1 MADMVDVLSEL
12 ISPDA
17 DLGFLNPLID
27 LLKEDVVRE
36 KLQETARIY
45 YSNSFITFNLIPWI
59 ILAAIIYRLWLMMSE
74 EGYGGS
80 SSGYGAPEAGY
91 GAPEAGYGAPAP
103 AAGYGSRKSDAI
115 ASLQAQVAALQ
126 ESYGFGGDQGNY
138 GAYDTQNPDVAAAY
152 GS

>member
-1 MADMVDVLSEL
+1 MTGPGLQEMGSTWLEEILSNGE
-12 ISPDA
+12 
-17 DLGFLNPLID
+17 
-27 LLKEDVVRE
+27 VTE
-36 KLQETARIY
+36 KLEEAGRLY

-80 SSGYGAPEAGY
+80 GSGYGAPEAGY